1 MYLILAPLQ
10 QKGTHNKNL
19 QDRIV
24 KMTRGENI
32 CKAHAGHNKHSV
44 NSAIAALKSS
54 FKDAIIQDYITWETT
69 KLTLIRILQ
78 IQPFKNRTK
87 YIYQIIIFE
96 SMGFFPLIFISSC
109 HNDDHNT
116 IILHSK
122 DSKKIKIL
130 KQNVLGFLLTEWLL
144 TCQGH
149 FYSFHI
155 LQEPHDLWLEN
166 LNS

>member
-1 MYLILAPLQ
+1 
-10 QKGTHNKNL
+10 
-19 QDRIV
+19 
-24 KMTRGENI
+24 MTRGENI
-32 CKAHAGHNKHSV
+32 CKAHAGHSKHSG
-44 NSAIAALKSS
+44 NSATAALKSS
-54 FKDAIIQDYITWETT
+54 FKDAIIQDYITREKT

-78 IQPFKNRTK
+78 IQPFKRRTK

-96 SMGFFPLIFISSC
+96 SMGCFSLIFISSC

-116 IILHSK
+116 INENLHSK

-130 KQNVLGFLLTEWLL
+130 KQNVLGFLLAEWLL